1 MRLAL
6 CLSLLLAS
14 SAWAADEAADR
25 ASIQKVISTLNTSP
39 DSPGLFT
46 DDFGDNNALVTLSVY
61 RAGVPVVVPNTAP
74 ETAPDPSTIHVGGE
88 CVSHKPM
95 GELGPC
101 RVPAMPATNSRFV
114 IQSVRLLTP
123 NVALV
128 DSTNYR
134 DIAGMSH
141 QTPVLLVLRKE
152 AGIWK
157 IASLRIL
164 APAR

>member
-46 DDFGDNNALVTLSVY
+46 DDFGDNNALVALSIY
-61 RAGVPVVVPNTAP
+61 RSGVPVIAP
-74 ETAPDPSTIHVGGE
+74 ETAPDPSTIHVGSE

-101 RVPAMPATNSRFV
+101 RVPAMPAMPATNSRFV

-152 AGIWK
+152 ADIWK

-164 APAR
+164 APTR